1 MRRMK
6 AALVEAASAFHRY
19 AELHRAKGT
28 PEAEEKA
35 LANGELY
42 LQMTGALTAPTFTTE
57 ELQQDDVLQYF
68 SYAHLTN
75 EEMREASEPFARM
88 ARDIID
94 HIPRCPQRTMA
105 LNKLVEAKDC
115 AVRAAMWKPR

>member
-42 LQMTGALTAPTFTTE
+42 LQMTGALTAPMFTSE
-57 ELQQDDVLQYF
+57 EIRQDDVLQYF
-68 SYAHLTN
+68 GYTHLTN
-75 EEMREASEPFARM
+75 EALQAASEPFARM

-94 HIPRCPQRTMA
+94 HLPRCPQRTLA
-105 LNKLVEAKDC
+105 LNRLVEAKDC